1 MIEDNSNIYPQNL
14 TLAYDDIIYL
24 TFSNGFTTCFIRGS
38 NRLAGMVG
46 TCWYTRC
53 GPLPHVRHEI
63 CFMARFTIIWGNNPS
78 QTSWGLWEKR
88 AVSCEKHRLRANVR
102 ICANIKSYTIITHTH
117 ICIYNFTFGKCLGF
131 ARNRNHDRQRII
143 IIITITITIII
154 IIINVDV

>member
-78 QTSWGLWEKR
+78 QTSWGLWEKKGR
-88 AVSCEKHRLRANVR
+88 FVRETQAPGKRPDLCKH
-102 ICANIKSYTIITHTH
+102 KIIYDNHTH
-117 ICIYNFTFGKCLGF
+117 IYIYIYNFTFGKCLGF

-154 IIINVDV
+154 NVDV